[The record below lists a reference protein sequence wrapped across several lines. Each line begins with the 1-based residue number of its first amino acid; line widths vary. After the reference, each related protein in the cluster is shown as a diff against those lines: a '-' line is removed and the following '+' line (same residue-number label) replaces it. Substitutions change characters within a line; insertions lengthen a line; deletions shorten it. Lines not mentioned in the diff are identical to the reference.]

1 MIQQSTTN
9 NTPDLFVVWCDPW
22 YANSMPTLKKHYIP
36 KQQEKTYIRK
46 KCFLHA
52 ANKCMF
58 RIHPQTGRC
67 KPSNTS
73 VSTGAAKNI
82 WNYLCSPQQN
92 ILYISL
98 SFSIPWKRP
107 FFSSV
112 NVIYIYI
119 NKYPIYANLAQDWT
133 VTMYYLHK
141 SILLLLKKHFGFAKN
156 NKQRYTAK
164 RSPTR
169 SYTQIS

>member
-1 MIQQSTTN
+1 MGKPSNRSDTFIINTILSLVGWATWWYSNPPRTTH
-9 NTPDLFVVWCDPW
+9 LIYLW
-22 YANSMPTLKKHYIP
+22 YDVIRDMQTQCPHWKNIIFQNSKK
-36 KQQEKTYIRK
+36 KTYIRK

-119 NKYPIYANLAQDWT
+119 YK
-133 VTMYYLHK
+133 
-141 SILLLLKKHFGFAKN
+141 
-156 NKQRYTAK
+156 
-164 RSPTR
+164 
-169 SYTQIS
+169 